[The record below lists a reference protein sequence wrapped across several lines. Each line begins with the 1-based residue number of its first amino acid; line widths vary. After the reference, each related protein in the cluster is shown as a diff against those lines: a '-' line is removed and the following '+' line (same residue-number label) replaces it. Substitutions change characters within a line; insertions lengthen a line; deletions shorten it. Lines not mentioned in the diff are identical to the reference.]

1 MNQMFDI
8 LTSRELFLLIMASVT
23 YVVLFIVAVQ
33 NSRRKIL
40 LLQERLNKV
49 HAMKEEQLANS
60 MLRLELEEQKA
71 RLDYANTIAMIE
83 NEKREQAETVIFG
96 SDVYLRMKSLLA
108 QGRSMNDHDFV
119 ELNQVVNSVYT
130 NFTERLYSLC
140 KLSNHEFRVC
150 LLVKVRVQP
159 KDIAT
164 LTAHSKEGIATTRSR
179 LYQKVFGKK
188 GAEVDNWRVSYFCG
202 VDNQGRLTGEGF
214 DNQLRRV
221 TQSDN
226 GLELKGALLPDYE
239 KMIQFVEKTHKRLF
253 PNCGII
259 GWDIVIDA
267 DGNVRVVEANMTTVG
282 IVIEQLATGDF
293 FRDFRDEI
301 CTILKKQ

>member
-60 MLRLELEEQKA
+60 NQNIEQNLQRIAQLESIIQKLGNENSMLRLELEEQKA

-108 QGRSMNDHDFV
+108 QGHSMNDHDFV

-188 GAEVDNWRVSYFCG
+188 GSSKEWD
-202 VDNQGRLTGEGF
+202 D
-214 DNQLRRV
+214 
-221 TQSDN
+221 
-226 GLELKGALLPDYE
+226 
-239 KMIQFVEKTHKRLF
+239 FVLS
-253 PNCGII
+253 
-259 GWDIVIDA
+259 
-267 DGNVRVVEANMTTVG
+267 
-282 IVIEQLATGDF
+282 L
-293 FRDFRDEI
+293 
-301 CTILKKQ
+301 

>member
-49 HAMKEEQLANS
+49 HAMKEEQLANSNQNIEQNLQRIAQLESIIQKLGNENS

-140 KLSNHEFRVC
+140 GKLW
-150 LLVKVRVQP
+150 
-159 KDIAT
+159 I
-164 LTAHSKEGIATTRSR
+164 
-179 LYQKVFGKK
+179 
-188 GAEVDNWRVSYFCG
+188 
-202 VDNQGRLTGEGF
+202 
-214 DNQLRRV
+214 
-221 TQSDN
+221 
-226 GLELKGALLPDYE
+226 
-239 KMIQFVEKTHKRLF
+239 VESHR
-253 PNCGII
+253 C
-259 GWDIVIDA
+259 
-267 DGNVRVVEANMTTVG
+267 R
-282 IVIEQLATGDF
+282 
-293 FRDFRDEI
+293 
-301 CTILKKQ
+301 

>member
-8 LTSRELFLLIMASVT
+8 LTSREMFLLIMASVT

-49 HAMKEEQLANS
+49 HAMKEEQLANSNQNIEQNLQRIAQLESIIQKLGNENS

-188 GAEVDNWRVSYFCG
+188 GSSKEWD
-202 VDNQGRLTGEGF
+202 D
-214 DNQLRRV
+214 
-221 TQSDN
+221 
-226 GLELKGALLPDYE
+226 
-239 KMIQFVEKTHKRLF
+239 FVLS
-253 PNCGII
+253 
-259 GWDIVIDA
+259 
-267 DGNVRVVEANMTTVG
+267 
-282 IVIEQLATGDF
+282 L
-293 FRDFRDEI
+293 
-301 CTILKKQ
+301 

>member
-60 MLRLELEEQKA
+60 NQNIEQNLQRIAQLESIIQKLGSENSMLRLELEEQKA

-108 QGRSMNDHDFV
+108 QGRSMSDHDFV

-188 GAEVDNWRVSYFCG
+188 GSSKEWD
-202 VDNQGRLTGEGF
+202 D
-214 DNQLRRV
+214 
-221 TQSDN
+221 
-226 GLELKGALLPDYE
+226 
-239 KMIQFVEKTHKRLF
+239 FVLS
-253 PNCGII
+253 
-259 GWDIVIDA
+259 
-267 DGNVRVVEANMTTVG
+267 
-282 IVIEQLATGDF
+282 L
-293 FRDFRDEI
+293 
-301 CTILKKQ
+301 

>member
-8 LTSRELFLLIMASVT
+8 LTSRELFLLIMARVT

-49 HAMKEEQLANS
+49 HAMKEEQLANSNQNIEQNLQRIAQLESIIQKLGNENS

-108 QGRSMNDHDFV
+108 QGHSMNDHDFV

-188 GAEVDNWRVSYFCG
+188 GSSKEWD
-202 VDNQGRLTGEGF
+202 D
-214 DNQLRRV
+214 
-221 TQSDN
+221 
-226 GLELKGALLPDYE
+226 
-239 KMIQFVEKTHKRLF
+239 FVLS
-253 PNCGII
+253 
-259 GWDIVIDA
+259 
-267 DGNVRVVEANMTTVG
+267 
-282 IVIEQLATGDF
+282 L
-293 FRDFRDEI
+293 
-301 CTILKKQ
+301 

>member
-60 MLRLELEEQKA
+60 NQNIEQNLQRIAQLESIIQKLGNENSMLRLELEEQKA
-71 RLDYANTIAMIE
+71 SLDYANTIAMIE

-96 SDVYLRMKSLLA
+96 SDVYLRMKSLLT

-188 GAEVDNWRVSYFCG
+188 GSSKEWD
-202 VDNQGRLTGEGF
+202 D
-214 DNQLRRV
+214 
-221 TQSDN
+221 
-226 GLELKGALLPDYE
+226 
-239 KMIQFVEKTHKRLF
+239 FVLS
-253 PNCGII
+253 
-259 GWDIVIDA
+259 
-267 DGNVRVVEANMTTVG
+267 
-282 IVIEQLATGDF
+282 L
-293 FRDFRDEI
+293 
-301 CTILKKQ
+301 

>member
-60 MLRLELEEQKA
+60 NQNIEQNLQRIAQLESIIQKLGNENSMLRLELEEQKA
-71 RLDYANTIAMIE
+71 RLDYANTIAKIE

-130 NFTERLYSLC
+130 NFAERLYSLC

-188 GAEVDNWRVSYFCG
+188 GSSKEWD
-202 VDNQGRLTGEGF
+202 D
-214 DNQLRRV
+214 
-221 TQSDN
+221 
-226 GLELKGALLPDYE
+226 
-239 KMIQFVEKTHKRLF
+239 FVLS
-253 PNCGII
+253 
-259 GWDIVIDA
+259 
-267 DGNVRVVEANMTTVG
+267 
-282 IVIEQLATGDF
+282 L
-293 FRDFRDEI
+293 
-301 CTILKKQ
+301 

>member
-60 MLRLELEEQKA
+60 NQNIEQNLQRIAQLESIIQKLGNENSMLRLELEEQKA
-71 RLDYANTIAMIE
+71 RLGYANTIAMIE

-188 GAEVDNWRVSYFCG
+188 GSSKEWD
-202 VDNQGRLTGEGF
+202 D
-214 DNQLRRV
+214 
-221 TQSDN
+221 
-226 GLELKGALLPDYE
+226 
-239 KMIQFVEKTHKRLF
+239 FVLS
-253 PNCGII
+253 
-259 GWDIVIDA
+259 
-267 DGNVRVVEANMTTVG
+267 
-282 IVIEQLATGDF
+282 L
-293 FRDFRDEI
+293 
-301 CTILKKQ
+301 

>member
-60 MLRLELEEQKA
+60 NQNIEQNLQRIAQLESIIQKLGNENSMLRLELEEQKA
-71 RLDYANTIAMIE
+71 HLGYANTIAMIE

-188 GAEVDNWRVSYFCG
+188 GSSKEWD
-202 VDNQGRLTGEGF
+202 D
-214 DNQLRRV
+214 
-221 TQSDN
+221 
-226 GLELKGALLPDYE
+226 
-239 KMIQFVEKTHKRLF
+239 FVLS
-253 PNCGII
+253 
-259 GWDIVIDA
+259 
-267 DGNVRVVEANMTTVG
+267 
-282 IVIEQLATGDF
+282 L
-293 FRDFRDEI
+293 
-301 CTILKKQ
+301 

>member
-60 MLRLELEEQKA
+60 NQNIEQNLQRIAQLESIIQKLGNENSMLRLELEEQKA

-108 QGRSMNDHDFV
+108 QGRNMNDHDFV

-188 GAEVDNWRVSYFCG
+188 GSSKEWD
-202 VDNQGRLTGEGF
+202 D
-214 DNQLRRV
+214 
-221 TQSDN
+221 
-226 GLELKGALLPDYE
+226 
-239 KMIQFVEKTHKRLF
+239 FVLS
-253 PNCGII
+253 
-259 GWDIVIDA
+259 
-267 DGNVRVVEANMTTVG
+267 
-282 IVIEQLATGDF
+282 L
-293 FRDFRDEI
+293 
-301 CTILKKQ
+301 

>member
-60 MLRLELEEQKA
+60 NQNIEQNLQRIAQLESIIQKLGNENSMLRLELEEQKA

-108 QGRSMNDHDFV
+108 QGRSMSDHDFV

-188 GAEVDNWRVSYFCG
+188 GSSKEWD
-202 VDNQGRLTGEGF
+202 D
-214 DNQLRRV
+214 
-221 TQSDN
+221 
-226 GLELKGALLPDYE
+226 
-239 KMIQFVEKTHKRLF
+239 FVLS
-253 PNCGII
+253 
-259 GWDIVIDA
+259 
-267 DGNVRVVEANMTTVG
+267 
-282 IVIEQLATGDF
+282 L
-293 FRDFRDEI
+293 
-301 CTILKKQ
+301 

>member
-49 HAMKEEQLANS
+49 HAMKEEQLANSNQNIEQNLQRIAQLESIIQKLGNENS

-179 LYQKVFGKK
+179 LYQKVFGMK
-188 GAEVDNWRVSYFCG
+188 GSSNEWD
-202 VDNQGRLTGEGF
+202 D
-214 DNQLRRV
+214 
-221 TQSDN
+221 
-226 GLELKGALLPDYE
+226 
-239 KMIQFVEKTHKRLF
+239 FVLS
-253 PNCGII
+253 
-259 GWDIVIDA
+259 
-267 DGNVRVVEANMTTVG
+267 
-282 IVIEQLATGDF
+282 L
-293 FRDFRDEI
+293 
-301 CTILKKQ
+301 

>member
-49 HAMKEEQLANS
+49 HAMKEEQLANSNQNIEQNLQRIAQLESIIQKLGNENS

-130 NFTERLYSLC
+130 NFTERLYSLY

-188 GAEVDNWRVSYFCG
+188 GSSKEWD
-202 VDNQGRLTGEGF
+202 D
-214 DNQLRRV
+214 
-221 TQSDN
+221 
-226 GLELKGALLPDYE
+226 
-239 KMIQFVEKTHKRLF
+239 FVLS
-253 PNCGII
+253 
-259 GWDIVIDA
+259 
-267 DGNVRVVEANMTTVG
+267 
-282 IVIEQLATGDF
+282 L
-293 FRDFRDEI
+293 
-301 CTILKKQ
+301 

>member
-40 LLQERLNKV
+40 LLQERLNKG
-49 HAMKEEQLANS
+49 HAMEEEQLANSNQNIEQNLQRIAQLESIIQKLGNENS

-96 SDVYLRMKSLLA
+96 SNVYLRMKSLLA

-188 GAEVDNWRVSYFCG
+188 GSSKEWD
-202 VDNQGRLTGEGF
+202 D
-214 DNQLRRV
+214 
-221 TQSDN
+221 
-226 GLELKGALLPDYE
+226 
-239 KMIQFVEKTHKRLF
+239 FVLS
-253 PNCGII
+253 
-259 GWDIVIDA
+259 
-267 DGNVRVVEANMTTVG
+267 
-282 IVIEQLATGDF
+282 L
-293 FRDFRDEI
+293 
-301 CTILKKQ
+301 

>member
-1 MNQMFDI
+1 MFDI

-60 MLRLELEEQKA
+60 NQNIEQNLQRIAQLESIIQKLGNENSMLRLELEEQKA

-108 QGRSMNDHDFV
+108 QGRSMSDHDFV

-188 GAEVDNWRVSYFCG
+188 GSSKEWD
-202 VDNQGRLTGEGF
+202 D
-214 DNQLRRV
+214 
-221 TQSDN
+221 
-226 GLELKGALLPDYE
+226 
-239 KMIQFVEKTHKRLF
+239 FVLS
-253 PNCGII
+253 
-259 GWDIVIDA
+259 
-267 DGNVRVVEANMTTVG
+267 
-282 IVIEQLATGDF
+282 L
-293 FRDFRDEI
+293 
-301 CTILKKQ
+301 

>member
-60 MLRLELEEQKA
+60 NQNIEQNLQRIAQLESIIQKLGNENSMLRLELEEQKA

-96 SDVYLRMKSLLA
+96 SDVYLRMKSMLA

-188 GAEVDNWRVSYFCG
+188 GSSKEWD
-202 VDNQGRLTGEGF
+202 D
-214 DNQLRRV
+214 
-221 TQSDN
+221 
-226 GLELKGALLPDYE
+226 
-239 KMIQFVEKTHKRLF
+239 FVLS
-253 PNCGII
+253 
-259 GWDIVIDA
+259 
-267 DGNVRVVEANMTTVG
+267 
-282 IVIEQLATGDF
+282 L
-293 FRDFRDEI
+293 
-301 CTILKKQ
+301 

>member
-49 HAMKEEQLANS
+49 HAMKEEQLANSNQNIEQNLQRIAQLESIIQKLGNENS

-164 LTAHSKEGIATTRSR
+164 LTVHSKEGIATTRSR

-188 GAEVDNWRVSYFCG
+188 GSSKEWD
-202 VDNQGRLTGEGF
+202 D
-214 DNQLRRV
+214 
-221 TQSDN
+221 
-226 GLELKGALLPDYE
+226 
-239 KMIQFVEKTHKRLF
+239 FVLS
-253 PNCGII
+253 
-259 GWDIVIDA
+259 
-267 DGNVRVVEANMTTVG
+267 
-282 IVIEQLATGDF
+282 L
-293 FRDFRDEI
+293 
-301 CTILKKQ
+301 

>member
-60 MLRLELEEQKA
+60 NQNIEQNLQRIAQLESIIQKLGNENSMLRLELEEQKA

-108 QGRSMNDHDFV
+108 QGRRMNDHDFV

-188 GAEVDNWRVSYFCG
+188 GSSKEWD
-202 VDNQGRLTGEGF
+202 D
-214 DNQLRRV
+214 
-221 TQSDN
+221 
-226 GLELKGALLPDYE
+226 
-239 KMIQFVEKTHKRLF
+239 FVLS
-253 PNCGII
+253 
-259 GWDIVIDA
+259 
-267 DGNVRVVEANMTTVG
+267 
-282 IVIEQLATGDF
+282 L
-293 FRDFRDEI
+293 
-301 CTILKKQ
+301 